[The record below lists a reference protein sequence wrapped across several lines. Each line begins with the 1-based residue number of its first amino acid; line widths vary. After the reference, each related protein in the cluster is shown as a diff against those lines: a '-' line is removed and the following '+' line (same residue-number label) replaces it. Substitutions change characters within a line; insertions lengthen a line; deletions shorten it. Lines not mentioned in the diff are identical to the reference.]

1 MEENERER
9 EALLKKAR
17 IIADYQFGKGA
28 GEILFPDTVEFT
40 LSRSRRIAQI
50 KDGVLRIA
58 TLRSIDGLFTLSM
71 EGAKRLHQLFMFPR
85 LRVVMNEESREFVQ
99 KGETAFCKHVLNVD
113 PEIRAY
119 DEVIVVDE
127 QDRLLATGRA
137 MLSSEEMKIFQY
149 GVAVKIR
156 SGIKK

>member
-1 MEENERER
+1 MEEQEREN
-9 EALLKKAR
+9 LLKKAR

-28 GEILFPDTVEFT
+28 GDVLFSDTVEFT
-40 LSRSRRIAQI
+40 LSRTRRISQI
-50 KDGVLRIA
+50 KEHDKRIV
-58 TLRSIDGLFTLSM
+58 TLRSCDGLFTLGLT
-71 EGAKRLHQLFMFPR
+71 GAKRLHQLLKYPR
-85 LRVVMNEESREFVQ
+85 LRVILNEESSVFVR
-99 KGETAFCKHVLNVD
+99 KGETAFCKHVVDAD

-137 MLSSEEMKIFQY
+137 MQAGEEMQSFEH

-156 SGIKK
+156 YGVEK